1 MNSRHPNRPKRAAK
15 HKSARKLL
23 PRKPAASEAPAIAA
37 LDLPADIR
45 ALLYIDEEHLIC
57 IQYTHLEQYFAK
69 PGRIMSHTSSKPPP
83 REKPNVYVDIA
94 SHTPAKPALLSLNI
108 TPYIWLYL
116 TFKHIRFHFF
126 TENDHQGLGLADLA
140 SQVFS
145 KHASSWR
152 KHVLESGNVEE
163 VRIWWRERSLD
174 VVLKR
179 GSDWAIEWD
188 CHDKDSAQIV
198 ALKSSLGLIAFQPRQ
213 WRGSVVVASVEG

>member
-57 IQYTHLEQYFAK
+57 IQYTHLEQ
-69 PGRIMSHTSSKPPP
+69 
-83 REKPNVYVDIA
+83 EKPNVYVDIA
-94 SHTPAKPALLSLNI
+94 SHTPTKPALLSLNI

-163 VRIWWRERSLD
+163 VRIWWRARSLD